1 MTNTFCIKCTP
12 LFSEIQILHHKKV
25 LSYQRDWFE
34 LKIENNKLRDE
45 IQDLKELLKMHHDAK
60 IELAVNQ

>member
-1 MTNTFCIKCTP
+1 M
-12 LFSEIQILHHKKV
+12 FSEIQIIHHKKV